1 MWQLSLLETLCTVI
15 WPLTQL
21 WFCLKVQKKIQTRTE
36 AAAIDLEDR
45 EEIDVSSR
53 KLALVTGGGSGLGRV
68 LALEF
73 ANAGAE
79 VHVCGRRREPLDD
92 LASNYKNILAH
103 QLDVTDEDG
112 TEAMF
117 NAIGDVEIV
126 IANAGAADSAPLHRT
141 STELWHRMIAVNLTG
156 CF

>member
-1 MWQLSLLETLCTVI
+1 MKTKNGEGSVNLSD
-15 WPLTQL
+15 
-21 WFCLKVQKKIQTRTE
+21 KR
-36 AAAIDLEDR
+36 
-45 EEIDVSSR
+45 
-53 KLALVTGGGSGLGRV
+53 ALVTGGGSGLGRV

-92 LASNYKNILAH
+92 LASSYKNIFAH

-117 NAIGDVEIV
+117 NAIGNVEIV

-141 STELWHRMIAVNLTG
+141 STELWHHMMQ
-156 CF
+156 